1 MAPTISH
8 PVGPM
13 WEGEIAAIE
22 RRFGKHWN
30 AMIVG
35 SA

>member
-1 MAPTISH
+1 MAPTITKRE
-8 PVGPM
+8 VPM

-22 RRFGKHWN
+22 RRFRKHWD
-30 AMIVG
+30 AMIFR